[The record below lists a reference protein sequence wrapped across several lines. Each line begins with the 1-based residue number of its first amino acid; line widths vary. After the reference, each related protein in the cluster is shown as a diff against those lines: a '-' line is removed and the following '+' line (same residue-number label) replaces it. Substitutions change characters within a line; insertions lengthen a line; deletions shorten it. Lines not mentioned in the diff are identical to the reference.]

1 METAKSIES
10 DILRDMSLQNSLTW
24 MEHLEHHF
32 EERADY
38 FKFAMVW
45 MSMNS
50 YYSSTYSERHER
62 ERIQHLAKDSE
73 DLYQNLRQNQ
83 MKDVIEDFRNVGWL
97 HGVGGDRDCVS
108 DERDSNKVA
117 NYSDGVDDA
126 EHFFMVLYQIRC
138 NFFHGDKSLHLE
150 GNHRLL
156 AWAYKYA
163 NIFWKAFLDQNQYT
177 EAEETELQ
185 SEVDNDRDEEEIL
198 AEEDLQER
206 RAHSDEVN
214 EEAWTT
220 DEEGWPYKDD

>member
-1 METAKSIES
+1 
-10 DILRDMSLQNSLTW
+10 

-50 YYSSTYSERHER
+50 YYSSKYDERYEWQRIER
-62 ERIQHLAKDSE
+62 LAQDCE
-73 DLYQNLRQNQ
+73 DLYQTLRQDE
-83 MKDVIEDFRNVGWL
+83 MKDVITEFAATGWL
-97 HGVGGDRDCVS
+97 HGISGERDCVS
-108 DERDSNKVA
+108 DERDPDDEAKKA
-117 NYSDGVDDA
+117 NFSDGLDDA
-126 EHFFMVLYQIRC
+126 EHFLKVLYRIRC

-163 NIFWKAFLDQNQYT
+163 NIFWKAFLEKNQYAENEDELVPAFDDCQPEDNND
-177 EAEETELQ
+177 EALM
-185 SEVDNDRDEEEIL
+185 

-206 RAHSDEVN
+206 RAHSDDVN
-214 EEAWTT
+214 EKSWTN
-220 DEEGWPYKDD
+220 DEEGWPYKD